1 MKVYVVVLETEENT
15 QVLGAFKNKKAA
27 ADFVRQEYDKTVSIY
42 QLTGLVEGETTDLPD
57 ECGATI
63 YYDPN
68 DFWIWSI
75 DECELVE

>member
-15 QVLGAFKNKKAA
+15 QVLDAFKDKKAA
-27 ADFVRQEYDKTVSIY
+27 VDYVRQEYDKTVSVC
-42 QLTGLVEGETTDLPD
+42 QLTGLIEGETTDLPD

-68 DFWIWSI
+68 DFWVWSI